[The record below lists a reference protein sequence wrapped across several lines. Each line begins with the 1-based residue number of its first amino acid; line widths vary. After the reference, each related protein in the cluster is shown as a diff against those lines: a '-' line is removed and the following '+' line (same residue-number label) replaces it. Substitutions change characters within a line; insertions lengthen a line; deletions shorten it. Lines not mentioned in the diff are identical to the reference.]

1 MEERRQ
7 LTTTQHDFKTK
18 TVNCSFQVTL
28 NGRPGLVV
36 SGGMSSG
43 ARNLTSVEF
52 YDVISGQWVSLPGL
66 VEGRRG
72 HSMMVERGRMVVVGG
87 MAGEDTYLQT
97 MEVFNGERWVVSDRK
112 LRTGRQGFSV
122 VKVPAKKFI
131 RKFKRIPRRS

>member
-1 MEERRQ
+1 MFI
-7 LTTTQHDFKTK
+7 L
-18 TVNCSFQVTL
+18 FQVTL

-43 ARNLTSVEF
+43 SRNLTSVEF
-52 YDVISGQWVSLPGL
+52 YDVTSGQWLSLPGL

-87 MAGEDTYLQT
+87 MAGDNNYLQT
-97 MEVFNGERWVVSDRK
+97 MEVFNGERWVTSEKK

-131 RKFKRIPRRS
+131 REIKRIPRRRS

>member
-1 MEERRQ
+1 M
-7 LTTTQHDFKTK
+7 
-18 TVNCSFQVTL
+18 TL

-131 RKFKRIPRRS
+131 RKLKRIPRRS